1 MEDEQ
6 KHLPFFALPD
16 RAMQLCELAGIPQ
29 VSRVCNPHLVLYC
42 SPMGG
47 SEEAGRAAN
56 EAITLGAGDAGGPAM
71 FATIAALRAVPDW
84 RRTLMTHYS
93 CLDENGDGG
102 FLARLHY
109 PDGTPH
115 PAVLHWAS
123 EEHYLRASMYMT
135 LPALHASA
143 SMIPPAE
150 EKQFRFARQFSLTS
164 GSLVSTAPGA
174 ARTLALTGVCRLRP
188 PGCPWVETHRPEG
201 VEANPDFYD
210 EANIREVTWR
220 AKVARYTQHA
230 PSARALLATGRALLT
245 AQTVWCPQVLE
256 IGTMAVRTLL
266 QTHPGLVAQN
276 GGQGGAPPG
285 ATPAPAE
292 HVANQ
297 VPHPLALTDG
307 LAAVPGA
314 GPR

>member
-6 KHLPFFALPD
+6 KQLPFFALPD
-16 RAMQLCELAGIPQ
+16 RAMQLCELAGIRQ
-29 VSRVCNPHLVLYC
+29 VSSICDPYLVLYC

-47 SEEAGRAAN
+47 IEEAGRAAN
-56 EAITLGAGDAGGPAM
+56 EAITIDAGDANGPAM
-71 FATIAALRAVPDW
+71 FATIAALRATPDW
-84 RRTLMTHYS
+84 RRVLMSHYN

-102 FLARLHY
+102 FHARLHY
-109 PDGTPH
+109 PDGTAH
-115 PAVLHWAS
+115 PAILHWAS

-135 LPALHASA
+135 LPAE
-143 SMIPPAE
+143 AE
-150 EKQFRFARQFSLTS
+150 QFEFALQFSLTS
-164 GSLVSTAPGA
+164 GSRVSTTPDA
-174 ARTLALTGVCRLRP
+174 ARALALTGACRLRP
-188 PGCPWVETHRPEG
+188 PGRPWVEIHRPEG

-256 IGTMAVRTLL
+256 VGTMAVRTLL

-285 ATPAPAE
+285 ETPAPAE

-297 VPHPLALTDG
+297 VPHPLARTDG
-307 LAAVPGA
+307 AALAPGA